1 MGYISLHKAKK
12 STIRR
17 NIYFSKILYFQWK
30 TFISIVNV
38 FVIGRHKLY
47 SYFLFEKML
56 FGICKSP
63 YTLWI
68 SLVAQTVKKSGNAG
82 DSVWSLGGAD
92 PLENWMAT
100 HPNILAWRIPGT
112 EKPGGPWGREVSD
125 MTGWLT
131 LTFTSCRTVFKKYT
145 VSISIKTV
153 FILYTIIQKSFW

>member
-82 DSVWSLGGAD
+82 DSV
-92 PLENWMAT
+92 
-100 HPNILAWRIPGT
+100 
-112 EKPGGPWGREVSD
+112 
-125 MTGWLT
+125 
-131 LTFTSCRTVFKKYT
+131 
-145 VSISIKTV
+145 
-153 FILYTIIQKSFW
+153 